1 LKGVIEISKIIKKSI
16 HLLLGLLTV
25 VGILGIGLGFT
36 EKIQAADTFV
46 PKKILVNVGSDETN
60 VGISFETPLGVT
72 DAKVVVS
79 LNETLT
85 SPVEFLAKST
95 VVSGTTASGPNVV
108 YLAWGAYVT
117 ELTPDT
123 TYYYKV
129 GNDNGWSSTLSFT
142 TLKTS
147 GDATM
152 LFFGDVQG
160 GYAAFPNVLD
170 KAIA

>member
-1 LKGVIEISKIIKKSI
+1 MIEISKIIKKSI